1 VKPVEKKTGGDF
13 DKEFR
18 NMYVSFLIKNI
29 TVVEN
34 YLFFEGD
41 PIHAILPLRGLIS
54 SLDSDS
60 KEILKEQRNQLKSF
74 EENTNLCS
82 AEKMYKIYDVVMSY
96 LMDTYLLE
104 FRRKRLEK
112 TDLDKLEDKPGEA
125 S

>member
-1 VKPVEKKTGGDF
+1 VEKKAGEDF

-18 NMYVSFLIKNI
+18 NMYVSFLIRNI
-29 TVVEN
+29 TVVESH
-34 YLFFEGD
+34 LFFEGN

-60 KEILKEQRNQLKSF
+60 KEILKEQRKQLDSF
-74 EENTNLCS
+74 EENVKNCS
-82 AEKMYKIYDVVMSY
+82 TSKMYKIYDTVMSY

-112 TDLDKLEDKPGEA
+112 ADLDKLEDKPGEA

>member
-34 YLFFEGD
+34 GLFFEGD
-41 PIHAILPLRGLIS
+41 PLRAILPLRGLIS
-54 SLDSDS
+54 SLDADS
-60 KEILKEQRNQLKSF
+60 KEILKEQRKQLDSF
-74 EENTNLCS
+74 EENVKNCS
-82 AEKMYKIYDVVMSY
+82 ASKMYKIYDVVMSY

-104 FRRKRLEK
+104 FRRRRLEK
-112 TDLDKLEDKPGEA
+112 ADLDKLEDKPGED